1 MGNQYTRQDDMFTIF
16 TGQQKLGCIVQRG
29 RKYRLA
35 IGRVKRKM
43 YSLNTRLEAERL
55 QDEKNKIYMDENKE
69 KTIYNIMSSNLSNTL
84 KKKYV
89 ACTNR
94 VYKNNLRE
102 KLPREIVIHLS
113 EKYGDARKNSCQEG
127 RKTRQFNIT
136 FDYVLEMYAKTKGL
150 CPFFQEPFVI
160 NNNSLP
166 KYMRNYEA
174 PSIDRWDNSKGY
186 VYGNIKIMSWD
197 ANRMKGNLSLD
208 KFEKFLNNGIK
219 LLRKRGKKS
228 E

>member
-16 TGQQKLGCIVQRG
+16 TGQQKLGCISKHG
-29 RKYRLA
+29 NKYRLS
-35 IGRVKRKM
+35 IGKKNRRI
-43 YSLNTRLEAERL
+43 YSF
-55 QDEKNKIYMDENKE
+55 DEKWKAEDSKYFENKLTHKRQME
-69 KTIYNIMSSNLSNTL
+69 KTIEQIENSSLAKTL
-84 KKKYV
+84 KKKYI
-89 ACTNR
+89 ACTKR

-102 KLPREIVIHLS
+102 RLPKEIVIHLS

-160 NNNSLP
+160 ENKSLP

-186 VYGNIKIMSWD
+186 VYDNIKIMSWD
-197 ANRMKGNLSLD
+197 ANRMKGNLSLE
-208 KFEKFLNNGIK
+208 KFEKFLENGIA